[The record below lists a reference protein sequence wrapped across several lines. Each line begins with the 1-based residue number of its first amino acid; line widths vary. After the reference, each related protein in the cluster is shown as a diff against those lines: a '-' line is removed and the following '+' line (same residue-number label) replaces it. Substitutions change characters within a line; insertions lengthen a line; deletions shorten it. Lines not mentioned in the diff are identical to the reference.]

1 MPLSSGFFTSGKNMP
16 LPTSINDLSTTAAS
30 NYPAG
35 SDAPSVLDDTIR
47 QHASFIATLRDT
59 VITRDG
65 TETLTN
71 KTLTAPVIAT
81 ISNGGTVTLPTGTET
96 LVGRATTDTLSNKTL
111 SSPVI
116 SGSVTEGVY
125 AVTGT
130 TPALSPTNGTIQT
143 WTLTGNSTPTA
154 GTFNAGQ
161 SMTLMID
168 DGSGYSVTWTS
179 VPVTWL
185 NGGIAPTLATSGYTP
200 IVLWKVGS
208 TIYGRA

>member
-1 MPLSSGFFTSGKNMP
+1 MP
-16 LPTSINDLSTTAAS
+16 LPTSINDLSTTADS

-81 ISNGGTVTLPTGTET
+81 ISNSGTVTLPTGTET

-130 TPALSPTNGTIQT
+130 TPALSPANGTIQT